1 MKDVM
6 EKETAKIIESEKN
19 KTVVAEKISGAEAVV
34 KCLLAEGVDLVF
46 GFPGGAIMPVYD
58 ALYNYQDNLKHILVR
73 HEQGA
78 VHAAEGYA
86 RATGKVGVCIAT
98 SGPGATN
105 LVTGIADAFIDSTPV
120 VCITGQVAS
129 PLLGTDAFQETDV
142 IGIVTPVT

>member
-58 ALYNYQDNLKHILVR
+58 ALYNLSLIHISEPTR
-73 HEQGA
+73 P
-78 VHAAEGYA
+78 Y
-86 RATGKVGVCIAT
+86 
-98 SGPGATN
+98 
-105 LVTGIADAFIDSTPV
+105 
-120 VCITGQVAS
+120 
-129 PLLGTDAFQETDV
+129 
-142 IGIVTPVT
+142 